1 MISQKYRQK
10 DCIIDI
16 KIKKMKI
23 QGVDIHRNRTATNQ
37 ATDLLHHMTKGA
49 LSEELGITRPTLD
62 SRLSETSKWKIL
74 ERKWI
79 STLSRK

>member
-1 MISQKYRQK
+1 
-10 DCIIDI
+10 
-16 KIKKMKI
+16 MKI
-23 QGVDIHRNRTATNQ
+23 QGVDIHKNRTATNQ
-37 ATDLLHHMTKGA
+37 AKDLLIHMTKGE